1 MLQAGVCY
9 RNCNCFENLLLL
21 FRQSAC
27 LFHLVVGNA
36 QPTTGNR
43 TEATRTGSQ
52 SCYIHVGNG
61 GLSCCLGI
69 ASITQLLKKSAWL
82 LYLIGYKA
90 SPTARDSS
98 EVARA

>member
-9 RNCNCFENLLLL
+9 KNCDRFENLLLL

-27 LFHLVVGNA
+27 LIHLVVDSA
-36 QPTTGNR
+36 QPTTDNR

-69 ASITQLLKKSAWL
+69 ASIAQLLNKSSWL
-82 LYLIGYKA
+82 LYLIGDKA

-98 EVARA
+98 KVERA